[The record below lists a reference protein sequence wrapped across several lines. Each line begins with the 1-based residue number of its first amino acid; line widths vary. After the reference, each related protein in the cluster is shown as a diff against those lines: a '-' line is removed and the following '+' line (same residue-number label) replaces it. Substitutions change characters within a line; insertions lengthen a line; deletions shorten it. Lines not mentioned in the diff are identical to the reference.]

1 MSSTSVPSGPSG
13 QSKPAEEVKPKC
25 SICLELL
32 GKNDIIFTPCIH
44 GFHNGCLKPWIDSKM
59 GCRLIPCP
67 NCKRDISE
75 IVGPR
80 DPTSLTEDDD
90 GPDDGPLGNSLPIG
104 AVMNFLSQLGRMS
117 GRTPSVVPVMVD
129 LRRRTEE
136 KKESTPHPLD
146 RVMRRLA
153 HNRRRAD
160 RMPLLESTSVIHRS
174 NPVTT
179 ERSTQSST
187 QPSIPSVIDSFSAP
201 RHILVRQQRSGD
213 EPLTQYILDSKHRS
227 GHPDSL

>member
-1 MSSTSVPSGPSG
+1 MSTTSGASVPSVP
-13 QSKPAEEVKPKC
+13 SKPAEEAKPKC
-25 SICLELL
+25 SICLEFL
-32 GKNDIIFTPCIH
+32 GKEDIIFTPCIH
-44 GFHNGCLKPWIDSKM
+44 GFHNRCLKPWIDSKIR
-59 GCRLIPCP
+59 CRLIPCP

-80 DPTSLTEDDD
+80 DPTSFTEDDE
-90 GPDDGPLGNSLPIG
+90 PDDVSFVSGPMSFGSL
-104 AVMNFLSQLGRMS
+104 MNFLSRMRTLS
-117 GRTPSVVPVMVD
+117 GRPPQVVPVMVD

-136 KKESTPHPLD
+136 KKESEPHPLD
-146 RVMRRLA
+146 RVARRLA
-153 HNRRRAD
+153 HNRRRAN

-174 NPVTT
+174 NPVRA
-179 ERSTQSST
+179 EPSTSEQ
-187 QPSIPSVIDSFSAP
+187 SIPSVIDSFSAP